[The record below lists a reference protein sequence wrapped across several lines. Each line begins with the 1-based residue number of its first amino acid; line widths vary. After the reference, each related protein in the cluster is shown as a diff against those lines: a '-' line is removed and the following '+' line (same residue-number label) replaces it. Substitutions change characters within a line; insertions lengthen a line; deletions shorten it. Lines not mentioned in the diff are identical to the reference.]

1 MISILNSALYE
12 IMFTIPFIKIN
23 NNTYVLLYRCLKLK
37 LIELQ
42 SDQMQQTERPVK
54 NTQYYAMF
62 HNALFHNSHHCA
74 IIIII
79 IIIIIFWI

>member
-12 IMFTIPFIKIN
+12 IMFIIPFIKII

-42 SDQMQQTERPVK
+42 SDQMQQTERPV
-54 NTQYYAMF
+54 QYYAMF
-62 HNALFHNSHHCA
+62 HNALVHNSHYCA

-79 IIIIIFWI
+79 IRIFWI

>member
-12 IMFTIPFIKIN
+12 IMFIIPFIKIN

-54 NTQYYAMF
+54 NTQYYAMS
-62 HNALFHNSHHCA
+62 HNALVHNSHYCA
-74 IIIII
+74 III

>member
-12 IMFTIPFIKIN
+12 IMFIIPFIKIN

-54 NTQYYAMF
+54 T
-62 HNALFHNSHHCA
+62 HNIMHCS
-74 IIIII
+74 IIESLLCNNYNYNYNYIL
-79 IIIIIFWI
+79 